1 MDYLL
6 HILILICIYCIVGIS
21 LNLIA
26 GYTGLIS
33 IAHAAFYGIGAYTAA
48 LLSLRFGTSFLLTIP
63 AAIIVAAAIGFLIGF
78 PSLRIRDDFFV
89 IATFGFQV
97 IIFSIMN
104 NWMELTQGPLGLPGI
119 PQPTLLGYKFSS
131 HLDFLLL
138 SLFFAV
144 VVYLVSRRLVNAP
157 FGNVLRAIRE
167 DEIFAQSLGKNVNRY
182 KVLIFSVGAGL
193 VAIGGALY
201 AYYITFIDPTS
212 FTVPESIFMLSIV
225 IVGGAGRLSGSIIG
239 AILLVS
245 IPELLRF
252 IGMPSSIAANMRQ
265 VLYGGLLVVFM
276 MFRPKGIWG
285 EFSFRRE

>member
-1 MDYLL
+1 MEYLV
-6 HILILICIYCIVGIS
+6 HILILICIYCIVGMS

-48 LLSLRFGTSFLLTIP
+48 LLSLRFGVNFVLAVP
-63 AAIIVAAAIGFLIGF
+63 AAIIVAAIFGFLIGF
-78 PSLRIRDDFFV
+78 PSLRTRDDFFV

-97 IIFSIMN
+97 IIFSVMN
-104 NWMELTQGPLGLPGI
+104 NWVELTNGPLGLPGI
-119 PQPTLLGYKFSS
+119 PQPEVFGYKFTS

-138 SLFFAV
+138 SLLFAALT
-144 VVYLVSRRLVNAP
+144 YLVSRRLVNSP
-157 FGNVLRAIRE
+157 FGNVLRSIRE
-167 DEIFAQSLGKNVNRY
+167 DDLFAQSLGKNVSYY
-182 KVLIFSVGAGL
+182 KVLVFSVGAGL

-225 IVGGAGRLSGSIIG
+225 IVGGAGRLGGSIVG
-239 AILLVS
+239 AVLLVS

-265 VLYGGLLVVFM
+265 ILYGGLLVAFM

-285 EFSFRRE
+285 EFGFER

>member
-1 MDYLL
+1 MECLL
-6 HILILICIYCIVGIS
+6 HILIRICIYCIVGMS

-48 LLSLRFGTSFLLTIP
+48 LLSLRFGVNFLLAIP
-63 AAIIVAAAIGFLIGF
+63 AAIIVAAIFGFLIGF

-97 IIFSIMN
+97 IIFSVMN
-104 NWMELTQGPLGLPGI
+104 NWMELTNGPLGLPGI
-119 PQPTLLGYKFSS
+119 PQPEVFGYRFTS
-131 HLDFLLL
+131 HLDFLAL
-138 SLFFAV
+138 SLFFVALT
-144 VVYLVSRRLVNAP
+144 YLVSRRLVNSP
-157 FGNVLRAIRE
+157 FGNLLRSIRE
-167 DEIFAQSLGKNVNRY
+167 DDLFAQSLGQNVSYY
-182 KVLIFSVGAGL
+182 KVLAFSVGAGL

-225 IVGGAGRLSGSIIG
+225 IVGGAGRLGGSIVG
-239 AILLVS
+239 AVLLVS
-245 IPELLRF
+245 IPEILRF

-265 VLYGGLLVVFM
+265 ILYGGLLVAFM
-276 MFRPKGIWG
+276 VFRPKGIWG
-285 EFSFRRE
+285 EFGFER

>member
-1 MDYLL
+1 MEYLL
-6 HILILICIYCIVGIS
+6 HIAILICIYCIVGMS

-33 IAHAAFYGIGAYTAA
+33 IAHAAFYGIGAYTVA
-48 LLSLRFGTSFLLTIP
+48 LLSLRFGVNFLLAIP
-63 AAIIVAAAIGFLIGF
+63 AAIAIAALFGFLIGF

-97 IIFSIMN
+97 IIFSVMN
-104 NWMELTQGPLGLPGI
+104 NWMELTNGPLGLPGI
-119 PQPTLLGYKFSS
+119 PQPELFGYRFTS
-131 HLDFLLL
+131 HLDFLAL
-138 SLFFAV
+138 SLFFVALT
-144 VVYLVSRRLVNAP
+144 YLVSRRLVNSP
-157 FGNVLRAIRE
+157 FGNVLRSIRE
-167 DEIFAQSLGKNVNRY
+167 DDLFAQSLGKNVSYY
-182 KVLIFSVGAGL
+182 KVLAFSVGAGL

-225 IVGGAGRLSGSIIG
+225 IVGGAGRLGGSIVG
-239 AILLVS
+239 AVLLVS
-245 IPELLRF
+245 IPEILRF

-265 VLYGGLLVVFM
+265 ILYGGLLVAFM

-285 EFSFRRE
+285 EFEFEK

>member
-1 MDYLL
+1 MEYLL
-6 HILILICIYCIVGIS
+6 HIAILICIYCIVGMS

-48 LLSLRFGTSFLLTIP
+48 LLSLRFGVSFLLAVP
-63 AAIIVAAAIGFLIGF
+63 AAIIVAAIFGFLIGF

-97 IIFSIMN
+97 IIFSVMN
-104 NWMELTQGPLGLPGI
+104 NWMELTNGPLGLPGI
-119 PQPTLLGYKFSS
+119 PQPEVFGYKFTS
-131 HLDFLLL
+131 HLDFLSL
-138 SLFFAV
+138 SLFFAAV
-144 VVYLVSRRLVNAP
+144 TYLVSRRLVNSP
-157 FGNVLRAIRE
+157 FGNVLRSIRE
-167 DEIFAQSLGKNVNRY
+167 DDLFAQSLGKNVSYY
-182 KVLIFSVGAGL
+182 KVLAFSVGAGL

-225 IVGGAGRLSGSIIG
+225 IIGGAGRLGGSIVG
-239 AILLVS
+239 AMLLVS
-245 IPELLRF
+245 IPEILRF

-265 VLYGGLLVVFM
+265 ILYGGLLVAFM

-285 EFSFRRE
+285 EFEFER